1 MEKLVLSI
9 PIGTGGSAK
18 IDVPK
23 GIPTGGISKLS
34 EIISAALTLLLIFV
48 IVLALFV
55 IIYSG
60 IQWIISGGD
69 KQKVEQA
76 RGRLTFA
83 IIGLLVAFFSFLI
96 VNFIGNLFGLTLIR
110 P

>member
-1 MEKLVLSI
+1 MKELVFSI
-9 PIGTGGSAK
+9 PGLGGQPGK
-18 IDVPK
+18 IEPPK
-23 GIPTGGISKLS
+23 GIPSGGLLKLS
-34 EIISAALTLLLIFV
+34 EIIQVAITLLFIFV
-48 IVLALFV
+48 VVLALFV

-60 IQWIISGGD
+60 IQWIISASD

-83 IIGLLVAFFSFLI
+83 IVGLLIAFFSFLI
-96 VNFIGNLFGLTLIR
+96 INLLGHLFDLTLIQ